1 MAGLGAT
8 MVTLY
13 EVSCRRCGCCSF
25 ISYTSAVELFSVP
38 SFLAL
43 FPCPWSLS
51 QSGIS
56 LAKQTKQ
63 VFLHDARSEYRLTVV
78 LFSYD

>member
-1 MAGLGAT
+1 
-8 MVTLY
+8 
-13 EVSCRRCGCCSF
+13 
-25 ISYTSAVELFSVP
+25 VELFSVP